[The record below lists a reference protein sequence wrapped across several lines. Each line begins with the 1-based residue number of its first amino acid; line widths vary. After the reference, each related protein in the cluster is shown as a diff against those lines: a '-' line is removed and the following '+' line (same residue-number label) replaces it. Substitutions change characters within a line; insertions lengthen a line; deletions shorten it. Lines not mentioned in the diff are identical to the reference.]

1 MGSESRIRVLVVGTG
16 GVGTMASV
24 ALEKSGRATVTAVL
38 RSNYDQVKAHGF
50 EIDSC
55 DHGKLSGWRPSHIVP
70 AVPQANPA
78 EPFDYVVVTMK
89 NIPEVSNIPEVIRPA
104 VTDGHTAIV
113 LIQNG
118 IGIEQPLVDAFPQSV
133 VLSGVSFVGA
143 HQRNGCV
150 VHDDH
155 DDWALGAFHNPNLDP
170 TAERAKADEF
180 GAIYNATPADCEVVD
195 DIVYKRWRKLLWNGV
210 FNPVSAPPP
219 GGRGSWLTAR
229 PHQLCAITQLNSAA
243 IRRYGGEYSLIRP
256 AMAEMAAIAR
266 ADGYDLPGDVVD
278 VMIDSTPIELAFR
291 PSMLVDVDK
300 GNPMEA
306 EVILGNP
313 LRIARRL
320 GVKTPI
326 LDDTYRMLKLTQARL
341 LDARGIITEPKEIPK
356 TDFI

>member
-24 ALEKSGRATVTAVL
+24 ALEKSGRATVTSVL

-55 DHGKLSGWRPSHIVP
+55 DHGKLSGWRPSHSKRTRH
-70 AVPQANPA
+70 

-118 IGIEQPLVDAFPQSV
+118 IGIEQPLVDAFPRSV

-143 HQRNGCV
+143 HQRINGSV

-195 DIVYKRWRKLLWNGV
+195 DIVYKR
-210 FNPVSAPPP
+210 
-219 GGRGSWLTAR
+219 
-229 PHQLCAITQLNSAA
+229 
-243 IRRYGGEYSLIRP
+243 
-256 AMAEMAAIAR
+256 
-266 ADGYDLPGDVVD
+266 
-278 VMIDSTPIELAFR
+278 
-291 PSMLVDVDK
+291 
-300 GNPMEA
+300 
-306 EVILGNP
+306 
-313 LRIARRL
+313 
-320 GVKTPI
+320 
-326 LDDTYRMLKLTQARL
+326 
-341 LDARGIITEPKEIPK
+341 
-356 TDFI
+356 

>member
-38 RSNYDQVKAHGF
+38 RSNYDQVKAHGL

-118 IGIEQPLVDAFPQSV
+118 IGIEQPLVDAFPRSV

-143 HQRNGCV
+143 HQRNGSV

-170 TAERAKADEF
+170 QAERAKADEF

-195 DIVYKRWRKLLWNGV
+195 DIVYKRWRKVLWNGV
-210 FNPVSAPPP
+210 FNP
-219 GGRGSWLTAR
+219 
-229 PHQLCAITQLNSAA
+229 LCAITQLNSAA

-266 ADGYDLPGDVVD
+266 ADGYDLPGDIVD

-326 LDDTYRMLKLTQARL
+326 LDDTYRLLKLTQARL

>member
-70 AVPQANPA
+70 AVPHANPA

-143 HQRNGCV
+143 HQRNGSV

-170 TAERAKADEF
+170 KAERAKADEF
-180 GAIYNATPADCEVVD
+180 GSIYNSTAADCEVVD
-195 DIVYKRWRKLLWNGV
+195 DIVYKRWRKVLWNGV
-210 FNPVSAPPP
+210 FNP
-219 GGRGSWLTAR
+219 
-229 PHQLCAITQLNSAA
+229 LCAITQLNSAA

-266 ADGYDLPGDVVD
+266 ADGYDLPDDIVD